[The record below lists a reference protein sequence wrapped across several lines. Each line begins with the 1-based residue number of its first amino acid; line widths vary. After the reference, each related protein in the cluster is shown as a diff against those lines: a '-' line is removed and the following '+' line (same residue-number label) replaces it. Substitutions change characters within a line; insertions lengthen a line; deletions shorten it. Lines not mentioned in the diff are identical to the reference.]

1 MFVAGNY
8 RTALAVSV
16 ALLLLTLGFA
26 PVTGLEGPTPLS
38 SSLSKDPAETNNTT
52 EPDPML
58 KIGTYV
64 RIDTNWGDMVLG
76 MYDYGA
82 PISVSNFLNLTQ
94 EGFYN
99 SIKFHR
105 IIDGFVIQTGDP
117 NTKNNDPYDDG
128 FGGSPETIPLEVS
141 TNLTHIDGAVGM
153 ARSSDPNSA
162 SSQFYICDGPQ
173 HGLDGNY
180 AVFAVVVLGMDTVRK
195 ISAAP
200 TYGQKRPLLK
210 DHPIDDIIMTSV
222 SLWFN
227 ETTPPAPDHPDQ
239 YTFGGGGSSGM
250 ELVFWLGLVCIVAL
264 FVVLVIRRVLRRR
277 RARAASSNAEEVYEA
292 EVVNEDWMNNDGSEE
307 EKGPAGEDGSGWPD
321 G

>member
-1 MFVAGNY
+1 MHLTANP
-8 RTALAVSV
+8 RSALA
-16 ALLLLTLGFA
+16 ALVVMLLLTLGFA
-26 PVTGLEGPTPLS
+26 PATGLEGPS
-38 SSLSKDPAETNNTT
+38 SFYTGLSKDPAQTNNTT
-52 EPDPML
+52 APDPML
-58 KIGTYV
+58 KLGSYV

-82 PISVSNFLNLTQ
+82 PITVSNFLNLTRSN
-94 EGFYN
+94 FYN
-99 SIKFHR
+99 GIKFHR

-141 TNLTHIDGAVGM
+141 TNLTHVDGAVGM

-180 AVFAVVVLGMDTVRK
+180 SVFAIVVKGMDTVRK

-200 TYGQKRPLLK
+200 TYGNKRPLLK
-210 DHPIDDIIMTSV
+210 DHPVDDIIMTSV
-222 SLWFN
+222 SVWFN
-227 ETTPPAPDHPDQ
+227 ETTPPEPDHPDQ
-239 YTFGGGGSSGM
+239 YTLGGGGSSGM

-264 FVVLVIRRVLRRR
+264 VFVLVVRRVVRRR
-277 RARAASSNAEEVYEA
+277 RAQAASSDDEVYEA
-292 EVVNEDWMNNDGSEE
+292 EVVNEDWMDNGVSGEQGGPASEE
-307 EKGPAGEDGSGWPD
+307 GSGWPD

>member
-1 MFVAGNY
+1 MMSLSGNY
-8 RTALAVSV
+8 RSAVTVCV
-16 ALLLLTLGFA
+16 ALLLLTLGSA
-26 PVTGLEGPTPLS
+26 PAAAMDGPASIS
-38 SSLSKDPAETNNTT
+38 SGPSMDPSAGNNTT
-52 EPDPML
+52 ISDPML
-58 KIGTYV
+58 AIGTYV

-76 MYDYGA
+76 MYDTGA
-82 PISVSNFLNLTQ
+82 PITVSNFLNLTR

-180 AVFAVVVLGMDTVRK
+180 AVFAVVVQGMDTVRK

-222 SLWFN
+222 SVWFN
-227 ETTPPAPDHPDQ
+227 DTTPTKPDHPDQ
-239 YTFGGGGSSGM
+239 YMFGGGGSSGM
-250 ELVFWLGLVCIVAL
+250 EVLFWLGLVLIGAL
-264 FVVLVIRRVLRRR
+264 FIVLLVRRFVRRR
-277 RARAASSNAEEVYEA
+277 KRAPSPKDEDVYEA
-292 EVVNEDWMNNDGSEE
+292 ELVNEDWMENDGSEE
-307 EKGPAGEDGSGWPD
+307 DGGPAGQDGSGWPD

>member
-1 MFVAGNY
+1 MMSLASNSRSVLTVIVA
-8 RTALAVSV
+8 V
-16 ALLLLTLGFA
+16 LLLTLGFA
-26 PVTGLEGPTPLS
+26 PETGLDGPVRLYKAS
-38 SSLSKDPAETNNTT
+38 AEDDNATV
-52 EPDPML
+52 PDPML
-58 KIGTYV
+58 KIGTFV

-76 MYDYGA
+76 MYDTGA
-82 PISVSNFLNLTQ
+82 PTTVSNFLNLTR

-141 TNLTHIDGAVGM
+141 SNLTHIDGAVGM
-153 ARSSDPNSA
+153 ARSSEPDSA

-180 AVFAVVVLGMDTVRK
+180 AVFAIVVQGMDTVRK

-222 SLWFN
+222 SVWFN
-227 ETTPPAPDHPDQ
+227 ESVTPKPDHPDQ
-239 YTFGGGGSSGM
+239 YTFGGSGSAGIG
-250 ELVFWLGLVCIVAL
+250 LIFWLGLFCIIAL
-264 FVVLVIRRVLRRR
+264 FIVLVIIRVVRRR
-277 RARAASSNAEEVYEA
+277 RARSASSKDEDVYEA
-292 EVVNEDWMNNDGSEE
+292 ELMNEDWLDDDGSQEG
-307 EKGPAGEDGSGWPD
+307 GPAREDGSGWPD
-321 G
+321 